1 MSKQFSAIVEEKLE
15 WYVYALIDPRDG
27 RLFYIGKGKGNR
39 VFAHAHEAIHG
50 DGENEKLE
58 LIREIIAA
66 GKEVE
71 TVILRHA
78 IPSENQAY
86 LVESVLID
94 FCAHLVSRGVDL
106 RTGLAN
112 LVAGHH
118 ADAYGVMS
126 TQDIEIMYHAPEC
139 EEITEKGIL
148 FRIPALWSP
157 AMPAEDLYEATHGWW
172 VIGQKREEAQY
183 GFAVSHGVIR
193 AIYRI
198 NSWRQ
203 RTEGDRGFKGIPDNR
218 WGFDGELAPEMDK
231 YLNKSVAHLF
241 QQGEANPCKYTF

>member
-1 MSKQFSAIVEEKLE
+1 MSQQFSAIVEEKLD
-15 WYVYALIDPRDG
+15 WYVYALIDPRDS
-27 RLFYIGKGKGNR
+27 RLFYIGKGKGSR
-39 VFAHAHEAIHG
+39 VFAHARQAVEG
-50 DGENEKLE
+50 EGENEKLD
-58 LIREIIAA
+58 LIREIIQS
-66 GKEVE
+66 GNEVE

-94 FCAHLVSRGVDL
+94 FCSHLVARGIDL
-106 RTGLAN
+106 SSGLAN

-118 ADAYGVMS
+118 ADAFGVMS
-126 TQDIEIMYHAPEC
+126 TQDIESMYHAPQC
-139 EEITEKGIL
+139 EEIIEKAIL

-157 AMPAEDLYEATHGWW
+157 AMPADELYEATHGWW

-183 GFAVSHGVIR
+183 GFAVSRGVIR

-198 NSWRQ
+198 DSWRQ
-203 RTEGDRGFKGIPDNR
+203 RIEGDRGYQGTPDDR
-218 WGFDGELAPEMDK
+218 WGFEGEAAPEMSK

-241 QQGEANPCKYTF
+241 KQGAANPCKYTF